1 MVCAASRLLSMFDKK
16 CKQTIPCGRKTFAPR
31 SNSLRNITS
40 STSPVPTV
48 VGFGKASLMVSKA
61 AGKSGLVFAR
71 LFLLPQHKGH
81 PRHRHRQEKKMVK
94 HMMVEDNDNN
104 VLSYDGNGLT
114 WQPRTIILTH
124 CSGVKAHYLHRLPG
138 SGYLLEFPFSVP
150 NPHTRP
156 AWGLDP
162 TKLLQL
168 HPVQGTWIAPRN
180 RLKQFK
186 KFN

>member
-1 MVCAASRLLSMFDKK
+1 MFELVIRQMESVQSPTAAFDRNPQIEGASIVYKVGSTSRLLSMFDKK
-16 CKQTIPCGRKTFAPR
+16 CKQTIPCGK
-31 SNSLRNITS
+31 S
-40 STSPVPTV
+40 S
-48 VGFGKASLMVSKA
+48 
-61 AGKSGLVFAR
+61 LVFAR

-156 AWGLDP
+156 A
-162 TKLLQL
+162 
-168 HPVQGTWIAPRN
+168 
-180 RLKQFK
+180 
-186 KFN
+186 